1 VLDAGCGIGVLGIA
15 LAARD
20 PGLEVTAVDRDA
32 LAVAMTAANARLN
45 GIDRVWA
52 EGGLILDNRLQ
63 GPFDLVVSNV
73 PAKAGPP
80 VLRRLVTRLA
90 DLARGGGRVA
100 VVVVAPIVELVR
112 ESIIGAGLPILVEE
126 HGGGHSVF
134 HYDGSE
140 RAGEA
145 PAGIAPFVRGA
156 GRFERAGGRYEMVTV
171 YGLAGFDTIG
181 YDEELALAM
190 LERQPVGRSWA
201 FWRPGQGHVSTALL
215 ASRAAGAASL
225 AFGSR
230 DLLSLE
236 VAKVNA
242 VATGM
247 APDRLATIHAP
258 FYDALDGGVDLLV
271 CAPDD
276 DSGWRWQDGFV
287 EAAAARVRSGG
298 HLLVTGSSGVI
309 GRLMRLEPR
318 FHVANDQRRH
328 GFRALLLQKA

>member
-1 VLDAGCGIGVLGIA
+1 VLDAGCGTGVLGIA

-45 GIDRVWA
+45 GVVGLRA

-63 GPFDLVVSNV
+63 GSFDLVVSNV

-112 ESIIGAGLPILVEE
+112 ESIVGAGLRIIVEE

-134 HYDGSE
+134 HYHGAEGARD
-140 RAGEA
+140 A

-156 GRFERAGGRYEMVTV
+156 GRFGGGRRYEMVTV

-181 YDEELALAM
+181 YDDELALAA
-190 LERQPVGRSWA
+190 LQGQRVGRSWA

-215 ASRAAGAASL
+215 AARRGTAVSL
-225 AFGSR
+225 ALGSR

-242 VATGM
+242 VAAGM
-247 APDRLATIHAP
+247 PADRVATIHAP
-258 FYDALDGGVDLLV
+258 FYDALDGGVDLLA
-271 CAPDD
+271 CTPDD
-276 DSGWRWQDGFV
+276 DTGWRWQDGFV
-287 EAAAARVRSGG
+287 EAAAARVRPGG
-298 HLLVTGSSGVI
+298 HLLVAGASGVI
-309 GRLMRLEPR
+309 SRLMGLEPR
-318 FHVANDQRRH
+318 FRIARDQRRR
-328 GFRALLLQKA
+328 GFRVLLLQKS